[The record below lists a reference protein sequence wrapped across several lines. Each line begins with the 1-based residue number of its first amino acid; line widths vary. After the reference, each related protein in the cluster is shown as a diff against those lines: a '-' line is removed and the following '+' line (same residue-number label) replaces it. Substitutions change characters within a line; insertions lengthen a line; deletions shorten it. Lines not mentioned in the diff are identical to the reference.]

1 MPDEEEGIERR
12 ALTLSYHLASNSSGK
27 RLASERSLDVKRSVK
42 TEGNSESNHQREGR
56 GNMSSMSQRKGKK
69 TRRYKPDHRSNS
81 TPSSKP
87 QAMLMVVVRQNKE
100 SLSSLKPV
108 FRTVPRLEPRGEKE
122 TRQFDPRVLRSF
134 KLTRSMYR
142 FAHEA

>member
-69 TRRYKPDHRSNS
+69 TRSSR
-81 TPSSKP
+81 TGPSFQQYSKL
-87 QAMLMVVVRQNKE
+87 QAT
-100 SLSSLKPV
+100 SHADGSSAPKQG
-108 FRTVPRLEPRGEKE
+108 EPE
-122 TRQFDPRVLRSF
+122 
-134 KLTRSMYR
+134 
-142 FAHEA
+142 